1 MAVVPLAEDINAPS
15 ESNRSGKVSLWKS
28 ERDARGNAVPSL
40 PRCSGRQR
48 TVSIKV
54 RENEEVKE
62 AAGIRPKVTP
72 NVSTANLP
80 LLARPIPA
88 ARPSIA
94 PENVTDRPPEESG
107 LLHFLAHV
115 VVHEGERRGAAGD
128 APGTQLSAPPSTDRL
143 KRADREEASRRCI
156 FSDHESINEHYP
168 TYVGKGTYNCPLS
181 LINRAATKKGKV
193 RTILDWR
200 MLSPKQ
206 QREKLDALYD
216 NQPLVLR
223 ERSGESDVSAQ
234 PRAHKKRRTLADDRD
249 LAEFGGNESEW
260 EKVLEAQERQLERDE
275 RRNAVNRQR
284 TVARKKVSI
293 VVVGTLLYHSF
304 DVILLILPRTL
315 SDDQWT
321 TRWWHHCC

>member
-1 MAVVPLAEDINAPS
+1 
-15 ESNRSGKVSLWKS
+15 
-28 ERDARGNAVPSL
+28 
-40 PRCSGRQR
+40 
-48 TVSIKV
+48 VSIKV
-54 RENEEVKE
+54 RENEDVKE
-62 AAGIRPKVTP
+62 AAGIRPKGTP
-72 NVSTANLP
+72 NVGTANFP

-107 LLHFLAHV
+107 LLHFLADV
-115 VVHEGERRGAAGD
+115 VVHKGERRGAGD
-128 APGTQLSAPPSTDRL
+128 APGIQLSAPPSTDSQEEGAPPNPADRL
-143 KRADREEASRRCI
+143 KWADREEASRRCI
-156 FSDHESINEHYP
+156 FSDHKSINEHYP

-223 ERSGESDVSAQ
+223 ERSGESDVSEQ
-234 PRAHKKRRTLADDRD
+234 PRAHKKRMTLAEDRD
-249 LAEFGGNESEW
+249 LVEFGGNKSEW

-293 VVVGTLLYHSF
+293 VVGTLL
-304 DVILLILPRTL
+304 
-315 SDDQWT
+315 
-321 TRWWHHCC
+321 

>member
-1 MAVVPLAEDINAPS
+1 MRPAS
-15 ESNRSGKVSLWKS
+15 S
-28 ERDARGNAVPSL
+28 
-40 PRCSGRQR
+40 CS
-48 TVSIKV
+48 
-54 RENEEVKE
+54 
-62 AAGIRPKVTP
+62 P
-72 NVSTANLP
+72 
-80 LLARPIPA
+80 
-88 ARPSIA
+88 
-94 PENVTDRPPEESG
+94 
-107 LLHFLAHV
+107 
-115 VVHEGERRGAAGD
+115 
-128 APGTQLSAPPSTDRL
+128 PPSTDSQEEGAPPNPADRL

-206 QREKLDALYD
+206 QREKLDALFD
-216 NQPLVLR
+216 NQPHVLR
-223 ERSGESDVSAQ
+223 VRESEVSVQ

-249 LAEFGGNESEW
+249 LAEFGGNKSEW
-260 EKVLEAQERQLERDE
+260 EKVLEAQERQLKRDE

-293 VVVGTLLYHSF
+293 VVGTLLYHSF
-304 DVILLILPRTL
+304 DVILLILPRIL

-321 TRWWHHCC
+321 TQWWHHCC